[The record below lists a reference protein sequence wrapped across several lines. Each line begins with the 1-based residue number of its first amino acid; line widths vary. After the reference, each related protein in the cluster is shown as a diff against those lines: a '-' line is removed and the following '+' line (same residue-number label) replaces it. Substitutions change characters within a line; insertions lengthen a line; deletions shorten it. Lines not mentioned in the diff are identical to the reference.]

1 MKNRTLHFACISVL
15 FWMSHSSNA
24 APPEINTNTIEKSQS
39 KPNSNVSVRVKVLN
53 QLLQEQWEYTLKNS
67 PETAT
72 VLGDLRYN
80 NRWTELSKNQIEKDK
95 KSTQNFLK
103 RFEAIDSTGFSVT
116 DQLNKDLMIY
126 QLKETLKN
134 YDLKLYE
141 MPFNQ
146 MWGLHL
152 QFPGFISSI
161 PFDNAKQYQD
171 YISRLKQIPLIL
183 DQGIQLAKQGQKD
196 GLMPP
201 KYLIEKVA
209 KQINSIAAPAGADS
223 VFASP
228 LKQFPKNI
236 SKAEQ
241 ERLSREILQTIDQNV
256 RPAYQKLGTFIQKDY
271 LPYGRQHEGIWS
283 LPNGDELYR
292 FYVENNTT
300 TSESPENIH
309 QLGLKEVARIEA
321 EMLKIAKAQ
330 GFNDLKSFQ
339 QSLKTNPA
347 VFPKSREEI
356 LEIYRGYIAQM
367 QPELPK
373 LFGLLPKNKVEVLP
387 VEQYREKEAAGA
399 EYHQG
404 TPDGSRPGQ
413 VYVNTGD
420 FSERSKISMEATAYH
435 EAIPG
440 HHMQIDIAQN
450 LPNLPMFRK
459 QPNHTAYI
467 EGWALYAEQLGKDVG
482 FYKDPLSD
490 YGRLSS
496 ELFRACRLVVDTGV
510 HYKKWTRQQMIDFMR
525 EHSAL
530 DEPDIQAEADRYI
543 AIPAQALAYKMGQL
557 KILELRELAKQELGD
572 RFDIK
577 AFHDMILNE
586 GKLPL
591 NILNARIKN
600 WIKEQKAKE
609 KKKNQN
615 LGQVLVGPDL
625 KTNRKQN
632 IIIKNIFYFRTLKW
646 KNL

>member
-15 FWMSHSSNA
+15 FWMSHSSGA
-24 APPEINTNTIEKSQS
+24 ANPEINTNTIEKSQS
-39 KPNSNVSVRVKVLN
+39 KQKSDISVRVKALN
-53 QLLQEQWEYTLKNS
+53 QLLQEQWEYTLKNN
-67 PETAT
+67 PEIAT
-72 VLGDLRYN
+72 TLGDLRYN
-80 NRWTELSKNQIEKDK
+80 NRWTEFSKTQIEKDK
-95 KSTQNFLK
+95 KTTQNFLK
-103 RFEAIDSTGFSVT
+103 RFEAIDSTGFSAT

-126 QLKETLKN
+126 QLKESLKY

-183 DQGIQLAKQGQKD
+183 EQGIQLAKQGQKD

-209 KQINSIAAPAGADS
+209 KQIDSIATPAGKDS

-228 LKQFPKNI
+228 LKQFPNNI

-241 ERLSREILQTIDQNV
+241 ERLSREVLQVIDQNV

-283 LPNGDELYR
+283 LPNGEELYR

-300 TSESPENIH
+300 TSESPETIH

-530 DEPDIQAEADRYI
+530 DEPDIQAETDRYI

-577 AFHDMILNE
+577 AFHDMVLNA
-586 GKLPL
+586 GTLPL
-591 NILNARIKN
+591 NILDARIKN
-600 WIKEQKAKE
+600 WIKEQKAAA
-609 KKKNQN
+609 
-615 LGQVLVGPDL
+615 
-625 KTNRKQN
+625 
-632 IIIKNIFYFRTLKW
+632 
-646 KNL
+646 

>member
-15 FWMSHSSNA
+15 FWMSHSSGA
-24 APPEINTNTIEKSQS
+24 ANPEINTNTIEKSQS
-39 KPNSNVSVRVKVLN
+39 KQKSDISVRVKALN
-53 QLLQEQWEYTLKNS
+53 QLLQEQWEYTLKNN
-67 PETAT
+67 PEIAT
-72 VLGDLRYN
+72 TLGDLRYN
-80 NRWTELSKNQIEKDK
+80 NRWTEFSKNQIEKDK
-95 KSTQNFLK
+95 KTTQNFLK
-103 RFEAIDSTGFSVT
+103 RFEAIDSTGFSAT

-126 QLKETLKN
+126 QLKETLKS

-161 PFDNAKQYQD
+161 PFNNAKQYQD

-209 KQINSIAAPAGADS
+209 KQIDSIATPAGKDS

-241 ERLSREILQTIDQNV
+241 ERLSREVLQTIDQYV
-256 RPAYQKLGTFIQKDY
+256 RPAYQKLGAFIQKDY
-271 LPYGRQHEGIWS
+271 LPHGRQHEGIWS

-577 AFHDMILNE
+577 AFHDMILNA
-586 GKLPL
+586 GTLPL
-591 NILNARIKN
+591 NILDARIKN
-600 WIKEQKAKE
+600 WIKEQKAAA
-609 KKKNQN
+609 
-615 LGQVLVGPDL
+615 
-625 KTNRKQN
+625 
-632 IIIKNIFYFRTLKW
+632 
-646 KNL
+646 

>member
-15 FWMSHSSNA
+15 FWMSHSSDA
-24 APPEINTNTIEKSQS
+24 ATPETNTNTIEKSQS
-39 KPNSNVSVRVKVLN
+39 KQNSNVSVRVKALN

-103 RFEAIDSTGFSVT
+103 RFEAIDSTGFSAT

-171 YISRLKQIPLIL
+171 YIARLKQIPLIL

-209 KQINSIAAPAGADS
+209 KQINSIAAPAGKDS

-241 ERLSREILQTIDQNV
+241 ERLSREMLQAIDQNV

-283 LPNGDELYR
+283 LPKGDELYR

-300 TSESPENIH
+300 TLESPETIH

-577 AFHDMILNE
+577 AFHDMILNA
-586 GKLPL
+586 GTLPL
-591 NILNARIKN
+591 NILDARIKN
-600 WIKEQKAKE
+600 WIKEQKAAA
-609 KKKNQN
+609 
-615 LGQVLVGPDL
+615 
-625 KTNRKQN
+625 
-632 IIIKNIFYFRTLKW
+632 
-646 KNL
+646 

>member
-80 NRWTELSKNQIEKDK
+80 DRWTELSKNQIEKDK
-95 KSTQNFLK
+95 KTTQNFLK
-103 RFEAIDSTGFSVT
+103 RFEAIDSTGFSAT

-126 QLKETLKN
+126 QLKETLKS

-161 PFDNAKQYQD
+161 PFNNAKQYQD
-171 YISRLKQIPLIL
+171 YIARLKQIPLIL
-183 DQGIQLAKQGQKD
+183 EQGIQLAKQGQKD

-209 KQINSIAAPAGADS
+209 KQINSIATPAGADS

-241 ERLSREILQTIDQNV
+241 ERLSREVLQTIDQNV

-271 LPYGRQHEGIWS
+271 LPHGRQHEGIWS

-300 TSESPENIH
+300 TLESPENIH

-557 KILELRELAKQELGD
+557 KILELRELAKQELGE

-577 AFHDMILNE
+577 AFHDMVLNA
-586 GKLPL
+586 GTLPL
-591 NILNARIKN
+591 NILHARIKN
-600 WIKEQKAKE
+600 WIKEQKAAA
-609 KKKNQN
+609 
-615 LGQVLVGPDL
+615 
-625 KTNRKQN
+625 
-632 IIIKNIFYFRTLKW
+632 
-646 KNL
+646 

>member
-24 APPEINTNTIEKSQS
+24 APPEINTNTTEKSQA
-39 KPNSNVSVRVKVLN
+39 KQNSNVSVRVKALN
-53 QLLQEQWEYTLKNS
+53 QLLQEQWEYTLKNN

-72 VLGDLRYN
+72 TLGDLRYN
-80 NRWTELSKNQIEKDK
+80 DRWTESSKSQIEKDK
-95 KSTQNFLK
+95 KTTQNFLK
-103 RFEAIDSTGFSVT
+103 RFEAIDSTGFSAT

-126 QLKETLKN
+126 QLKETLKS

-171 YISRLKQIPLIL
+171 YIARLKQIPLIL

-209 KQINSIAAPAGADS
+209 KQINSIATPAGKDS

-228 LKQFPKNI
+228 LKQFPNNI

-241 ERLSREILQTIDQNV
+241 ERLSREILQAIDQNV

-271 LPYGRQHEGIWS
+271 LPHGRQHEGIWS

-300 TSESPENIH
+300 TLESPENIH

-356 LEIYRGYIAQM
+356 LETYRGYIAQM

-420 FSERSKISMEATAYH
+420 FAERSKISMEATAYH

-577 AFHDMILNE
+577 AFHDMILNA
-586 GKLPL
+586 GTLPL
-591 NILNARIKN
+591 NILDARIKN
-600 WIKEQKAKE
+600 WIKEQKAAA
-609 KKKNQN
+609 
-615 LGQVLVGPDL
+615 
-625 KTNRKQN
+625 
-632 IIIKNIFYFRTLKW
+632 
-646 KNL
+646 

>member
-1 MKNRTLHFACISVL
+1 MKA
-15 FWMSHSSNA
+15 
-24 APPEINTNTIEKSQS
+24 
-39 KPNSNVSVRVKVLN
+39 LN

-80 NRWTELSKNQIEKDK
+80 DRWTEISKTQIEKDK
-95 KSTQNFLK
+95 KTTQNFLK
-103 RFEAIDSTGFSVT
+103 RFEAIDSTGFSAT

-161 PFDNAKQYQD
+161 PFNNAKQYQD
-171 YISRLKQIPLIL
+171 YIARLKQIPLIL

-209 KQINSIAAPAGADS
+209 KQIDSIATPAGKDS

-241 ERLSREILQTIDQNV
+241 ERLSREVLQAIDQNV

-450 LPNLPMFRK
+450 LPSLPMFRK

-530 DEPDIQAEADRYI
+530 DEPDIQAETDRYI

-557 KILELRELAKQELGD
+557 KILELRELAKHELGD

-577 AFHDMILNE
+577 AFHDMVLNA
-586 GKLPL
+586 GTLPL
-591 NILNARIKN
+591 NILDARIKN
-600 WIKEQKAKE
+600 WIKEQKAAA
-609 KKKNQN
+609 
-615 LGQVLVGPDL
+615 
-625 KTNRKQN
+625 
-632 IIIKNIFYFRTLKW
+632 
-646 KNL
+646 

>member
-1 MKNRTLHFACISVL
+1 
-15 FWMSHSSNA
+15 MSHSSNA
-24 APPEINTNTIEKSQS
+24 ATPEINTNTIEKTQS
-39 KPNSNVSVRVKVLN
+39 KQKSDVSVRVKALN
-53 QLLQEQWEYTLKNS
+53 QLLQEQWEYTLKNN

-80 NRWTELSKNQIEKDK
+80 DRWTEFSKTQIEKDK

-103 RFEAIDSTGFSVT
+103 RFEAIDSTGFSAT

-161 PFDNAKQYQD
+161 PFNNTKQYQD

-209 KQINSIAAPAGADS
+209 KQIDSIATPAGADS

-241 ERLSREILQTIDQNV
+241 ERLSREVLQTIDQNV

-271 LPYGRQHEGIWS
+271 LPHGRQHEGIWS

-530 DEPDIQAEADRYI
+530 DEPDIQAETDRYI

-557 KILELRELAKQELGD
+557 KILELRELAKHELGD

-577 AFHDMILNE
+577 AFHDMILNA
-586 GKLPL
+586 GTLPL
-591 NILNARIKN
+591 NILDARIKN
-600 WIKEQKAKE
+600 WIKEQKAAA
-609 KKKNQN
+609 
-615 LGQVLVGPDL
+615 
-625 KTNRKQN
+625 
-632 IIIKNIFYFRTLKW
+632 
-646 KNL
+646 

>member
-15 FWMSHSSNA
+15 FWMSQSSNA
-24 APPEINTNTIEKSQS
+24 ATPEINTNTIEKSQS
-39 KPNSNVSVRVKVLN
+39 KQKSDVSVRVKALN
-53 QLLQEQWEYTLKNS
+53 QLLQEQWEYTLKNN

-72 VLGDLRYN
+72 TLGDLRYN
-80 NRWTELSKNQIEKDK
+80 DRWTEFSKNQIEKDK
-95 KSTQNFLK
+95 KTTQNFLK
-103 RFEAIDSTGFSVT
+103 RFEAIDSTGFSAT

-183 DQGIQLAKQGQKD
+183 EQGIQLAKQGQKD

-209 KQINSIAAPAGADS
+209 KQITSIAMPAGKDS

-241 ERLSREILQTIDQNV
+241 ERLSREILQAIDQNV

-530 DEPDIQAEADRYI
+530 DEPDIQAETDRYI

-557 KILELRELAKQELGD
+557 KILELRELAKHELGD

-577 AFHDMILNE
+577 AFHDMVLNA
-586 GKLPL
+586 GTLPL
-591 NILNARIKN
+591 NILDARIKN
-600 WIKEQKAKE
+600 WIKEQKAAA
-609 KKKNQN
+609 
-615 LGQVLVGPDL
+615 
-625 KTNRKQN
+625 
-632 IIIKNIFYFRTLKW
+632 
-646 KNL
+646 

>member
-1 MKNRTLHFACISVL
+1 L
-15 FWMSHSSNA
+15 FWMSHSSDA
-24 APPEINTNTIEKSQS
+24 ATPEINTNTIEKSQS
-39 KPNSNVSVRVKVLN
+39 KQKSDVSVRVKVLN

-80 NRWTELSKNQIEKDK
+80 DRWTEISKTQIEKDK
-95 KSTQNFLK
+95 KTTQNFLK
-103 RFEAIDSTGFSVT
+103 RFEAIDSTGFSAT

-161 PFDNAKQYQD
+161 TFDNVKQYQD
-171 YISRLKQIPLIL
+171 YTARLKQIPLIL

-196 GLMPP
+196 GLIPP
-201 KYLIEKVA
+201 KYLLEKVA
-209 KQINSIAAPAGADS
+209 KQIDSIATPAGADS

-228 LKQFPKNI
+228 LKQFPSNI

-241 ERLSREILQTIDQNV
+241 ERLSREILQAIDQNV

-300 TSESPENIH
+300 TSESPETIH

-577 AFHDMILNE
+577 AFHDMVLNA
-586 GKLPL
+586 GTLPL
-591 NILNARIKN
+591 NILDARIKN
-600 WIKEQKAKE
+600 WIKEQKAAA
-609 KKKNQN
+609 
-615 LGQVLVGPDL
+615 
-625 KTNRKQN
+625 
-632 IIIKNIFYFRTLKW
+632 
-646 KNL
+646 

>member
-15 FWMSHSSNA
+15 FWMSHSSGA
-24 APPEINTNTIEKSQS
+24 ANPEINTNTIEKSQS
-39 KPNSNVSVRVKVLN
+39 KQKSDVSVRVKALN

-80 NRWTELSKNQIEKDK
+80 DRWTEISKTQIEKDK
-95 KSTQNFLK
+95 KTTQNFLK
-103 RFEAIDSTGFSVT
+103 RFEAIDSTGFSAT

-183 DQGIQLAKQGQKD
+183 EQGIQLAKQGQKD

-209 KQINSIAAPAGADS
+209 KQIDSIATPAGKDS

-256 RPAYQKLGTFIQKDY
+256 RPAYQKLGAFIQKDY

-530 DEPDIQAEADRYI
+530 DEPDIQAETDRYI

-557 KILELRELAKQELGD
+557 KILELRELAKHELGD

-577 AFHDMILNE
+577 AFHDMVLNA
-586 GKLPL
+586 GTLPL
-591 NILNARIKN
+591 NILDARIKN
-600 WIKEQKAKE
+600 WIKEQKAAA
-609 KKKNQN
+609 
-615 LGQVLVGPDL
+615 
-625 KTNRKQN
+625 
-632 IIIKNIFYFRTLKW
+632 
-646 KNL
+646 

>member
-24 APPEINTNTIEKSQS
+24 APPEINTNSIEKSQS
-39 KPNSNVSVRVKVLN
+39 KQKSDISVRVKALN
-53 QLLQEQWEYTLKNS
+53 QLLQEQWEYTLKNN

-72 VLGDLRYN
+72 TLGDLRYN
-80 NRWTELSKNQIEKDK
+80 DRWTEFSKNQIEKDK
-95 KSTQNFLK
+95 KTTQNFLK
-103 RFEAIDSTGFSVT
+103 RFEAIDSTGFSAT

-183 DQGIQLAKQGQKD
+183 EQGIQLAKQGQKD

-209 KQINSIAAPAGADS
+209 KQIDSIATPTGKDS

-482 FYKDPLSD
+482 FYKDQLSD

-577 AFHDMILNE
+577 TFHDMILNA
-586 GKLPL
+586 GTLPL
-591 NILNARIKN
+591 NILDARIKN
-600 WIKEQKAKE
+600 WIKEQKAAA
-609 KKKNQN
+609 
-615 LGQVLVGPDL
+615 
-625 KTNRKQN
+625 
-632 IIIKNIFYFRTLKW
+632 
-646 KNL
+646 

>member
-15 FWMSHSSNA
+15 FWMSHSSGA
-24 APPEINTNTIEKSQS
+24 ANPEINTNTIEKSQS
-39 KPNSNVSVRVKVLN
+39 KQKSDISVRVKALN
-53 QLLQEQWEYTLKNS
+53 QLLQEQWEYTLKNN
-67 PETAT
+67 PEIAT
-72 VLGDLRYN
+72 TLGDLRYN
-80 NRWTELSKNQIEKDK
+80 NRWTEFSKTQIEKDK
-95 KSTQNFLK
+95 KTTQNFLK
-103 RFEAIDSTGFSVT
+103 RFEAIDSTGFSAT

-126 QLKETLKN
+126 QLKESLKY

-183 DQGIQLAKQGQKD
+183 EQGIQLAKQGQKD

-209 KQINSIAAPAGADS
+209 KQIDSIATPAGKDS

-228 LKQFPKNI
+228 LKQFPNNI

-241 ERLSREILQTIDQNV
+241 ERLSREVLQVIDQNV

-283 LPNGDELYR
+283 LPNGEELYR

-300 TSESPENIH
+300 TSESPETIH

-530 DEPDIQAEADRYI
+530 DEPDIQAETDRYI

-557 KILELRELAKQELGD
+557 KILELRELAKHELGD

-577 AFHDMILNE
+577 AFHDMVLNA
-586 GKLPL
+586 GTLPL
-591 NILNARIKN
+591 NILDARIKN
-600 WIKEQKAKE
+600 WIKEQKAAA
-609 KKKNQN
+609 
-615 LGQVLVGPDL
+615 
-625 KTNRKQN
+625 
-632 IIIKNIFYFRTLKW
+632 
-646 KNL
+646 

>member
-39 KPNSNVSVRVKVLN
+39 KQKSDVFIRVKALN

-72 VLGDLRYN
+72 ALGDLRYN
-80 NRWTELSKNQIEKDK
+80 DRWTEISKTQIEKDK
-95 KSTQNFLK
+95 KTTQNFLK
-103 RFEAIDSTGFSVT
+103 RFEAIDSTGFLAT

-183 DQGIQLAKQGQKD
+183 EQGIQLAKQGQKD

-209 KQINSIAAPAGADS
+209 KQINSIAAPAGKDS

-228 LKQFPKNI
+228 LKQFPNNI

-241 ERLSREILQTIDQNV
+241 ERLSREILQAIDQNV

-577 AFHDMILNE
+577 AFHDMVLNA
-586 GKLPL
+586 GTLPL
-591 NILNARIKN
+591 NILDARIKN
-600 WIKEQKAKE
+600 WIKEQKAAA
-609 KKKNQN
+609 
-615 LGQVLVGPDL
+615 
-625 KTNRKQN
+625 
-632 IIIKNIFYFRTLKW
+632 
-646 KNL
+646 

>member
-1 MKNRTLHFACISVL
+1 AQLGALCISNL
-15 FWMSHSSNA
+15 CA
-24 APPEINTNTIEKSQS
+24 T
-39 KPNSNVSVRVKVLN
+39 KP
-53 QLLQEQWEYTLKNS
+53 
-67 PETAT
+67 
-72 VLGDLRYN
+72 
-80 NRWTELSKNQIEKDK
+80 
-95 KSTQNFLK
+95 
-103 RFEAIDSTGFSVT
+103 
-116 DQLNKDLMIY
+116 
-126 QLKETLKN
+126 LKETLKN

-183 DQGIQLAKQGQKD
+183 EQGIQLAKQGQKD

-209 KQINSIAAPAGADS
+209 KQITSIAMPAGKDS

-241 ERLSREILQTIDQNV
+241 ERLSREILQAIDQNV

-530 DEPDIQAEADRYI
+530 DEPDIQAETDRYI

-557 KILELRELAKQELGD
+557 KILELRELAKHELGD

-577 AFHDMILNE
+577 AFHDMVLNA
-586 GKLPL
+586 GTLPL
-591 NILNARIKN
+591 NILDARIKN
-600 WIKEQKAKE
+600 WIKEQKAAA
-609 KKKNQN
+609 
-615 LGQVLVGPDL
+615 
-625 KTNRKQN
+625 
-632 IIIKNIFYFRTLKW
+632 
-646 KNL
+646 

>member
-1 MKNRTLHFACISVL
+1 MGLCNKA
-15 FWMSHSSNA
+15 
-24 APPEINTNTIEKSQS
+24 
-39 KPNSNVSVRVKVLN
+39 
-53 QLLQEQWEYTLKNS
+53 QEQWEYTLKNN

-72 VLGDLRYN
+72 ALGDLRYN
-80 NRWTELSKNQIEKDK
+80 DRWTEISKNQIEKDK
-95 KSTQNFLK
+95 KTTQNFLK
-103 RFEAIDSTGFSVT
+103 RFEAIDSTGFSAT

-161 PFDNAKQYQD
+161 PFNNAKQYQD

-209 KQINSIAAPAGADS
+209 KQIDSIATPAGADS

-241 ERLSREILQTIDQNV
+241 ERLSREVLQTINQYV

-271 LPYGRQHEGIWS
+271 LPHGRQHEGIWS

-467 EGWALYAEQLGKDVG
+467 EGWALYAEQLGKDIG

-577 AFHDMILNE
+577 AFHDMILNA
-586 GKLPL
+586 GTLPL
-591 NILNARIKN
+591 NILDARIKN
-600 WIKEQKAKE
+600 WIKEQKAAA
-609 KKKNQN
+609 
-615 LGQVLVGPDL
+615 
-625 KTNRKQN
+625 
-632 IIIKNIFYFRTLKW
+632 
-646 KNL
+646 